1 MIQSQVFFILLS
13 MNYFNQLYRTVFNR
27 FKGRFKQKSNTI
39 ALYYVSVVEIALIL
53 LLGVFFIKFLDQM
66 KVVVMSGSNAWLL
79 FVMTAVFIHFKN
91 WVSYSGRK
99 RRVLNAKLSNK
110 KGLEYSLFILI
121 VLPIGIIGLSLL
133 MLKAL

>member
-1 MIQSQVFFILLS
+1 VIQSQVFFILLS
-13 MNYFNQLYRTVFNR
+13 MNYFNQLYRTVSNR

-39 ALYYVSVVEIALIL
+39 ALYYVSVVEIALTL

>member
-1 MIQSQVFFILLS
+1 

-39 ALYYVSVVEIALIL
+39 ALYYVSVVEIALTL